1 VTPLPKKFSSLA
13 DRFTALAVLVVWA
26 PLAAVVGAT
35 GGAILAVVLG
45 LSVAVYAV
53 FVMGRVGVVATTEGV
68 VVHGY
73 GRNRRLH
80 WKEIDRFE
88 IQQIRPNRAYVV
100 LCSGS
105 RVKMTGIG
113 PTWILFHE
121 HTMVLA
127 DHKVAALNAIRS
139 QVLSGEAAT
148 SA

>member
-1 VTPLPKKFSSLA
+1 VTSLPKKFSSLPY
-13 DRFTALAVLVVWA
+13 RFTALAVLVVWA

-35 GGAILAVVLG
+35 GGAILAAVLG

-53 FVMGRVGVVATTEGV
+53 FVMWRVGVVATTEGV
-68 VVHGY
+68 VLHGY
-73 GRNRRLH
+73 GRNRRIH

-88 IQQIRPNRAYVV
+88 IEKTRPNRAYVV
-100 LCSGS
+100 LSSGS
-105 RVKMTGIG
+105 RVEMTGIG

-127 DHKVAALNAIRS
+127 DHRVATLNAIRS
-139 QVLSGEAAT
+139 QVSGAPAT